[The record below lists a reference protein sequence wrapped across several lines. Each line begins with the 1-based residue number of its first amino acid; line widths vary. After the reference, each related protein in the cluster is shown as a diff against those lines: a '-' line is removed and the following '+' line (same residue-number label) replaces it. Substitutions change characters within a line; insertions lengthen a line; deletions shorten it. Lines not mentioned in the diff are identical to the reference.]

1 MHVHPWQGHL
11 SLLMQSS
18 SLYGVKSSSH
28 SVTLG
33 FPLKALTTHP
43 THPTHPAQANLG
55 WLSDPIYWPRI
66 CQSPA
71 PSGLGSESV
80 CSFAHIKA
88 RQIKTHKKCKIVLMS
103 TVNPKLTRKFWVWT
117 NFLEGQQ
124 LLCTWQGHPARPSS
138 ETARSQGSWWC
149 FRDEDNAQFWP
160 L

>member
-1 MHVHPWQGHL
+1 M
-11 SLLMQSS
+11 
-18 SLYGVKSSSH
+18 
-28 SVTLG
+28 TR
-33 FPLKALTTHP
+33 PLITTHAVEQLVWGQVLL
-43 THPTHPAQANLG
+43 TFSDFG
-55 WLSDPIYWPRI
+55 LSFKSLNDTSDTSDTSGTGKSWVAIWSDLLAKDLSKPCPIRI
-66 CQSPA
+66 
-71 PSGLGSESV
+71 GLRK
-80 CSFAHIKA
+80 CMHAFAHIKA